1 MTAPPAH
8 PGEALRGALTSNGVP
23 RVALRWPEEAAQ
35 ALGVSADTL
44 QRHGVIAGVR
54 VWRLGSI
61 RLVAVDELRRLV
73 EENAEP
79 VPGGDHAT
87 G

>member
-1 MTAPPAH
+1 MSAR
-8 PGEALRGALTSNGVP
+8 EALGSNVP

-35 ALGVSADTL
+35 ALGVSVDTL
-44 QRHGVIAGVR
+44 QRHSAVAGAR

-79 VPGGDHAT
+79 VPGGDALEP
-87 G
+87 GERRAA